1 MIKPACS
8 VCLLLHFLQQN
19 IKTCEQLT
27 RNVKKK
33 RAAEKQ
39 ENFPSLNLSLSL
51 SLSLC
56 VAHCKSVCLQ
66 AVTLSFCHEH
76 SFLTLLCKSPTIVS
90 DSKRKRLDPH
100 THTHKKRGRISTVG
114 DQTTLLHQLGK
125 NHRIDDQEKQ
135 QQ

>member
-51 SLSLC
+51 SLWRTASL
-56 VAHCKSVCLQ
+56 SVCKPWLFLSVTNTLFWPYSANLQ
-66 AVTLSFCHEH
+66 QLY
-76 SFLTLLCKSPTIVS
+76 PTVKGNVWI
-90 DSKRKRLDPH
+90 H
-100 THTHKKRGRISTVG
+100 THTHTHTRNVEES
-114 DQTTLLHQLGK
+114 QL
-125 NHRIDDQEKQ
+125 
-135 QQ
+135 